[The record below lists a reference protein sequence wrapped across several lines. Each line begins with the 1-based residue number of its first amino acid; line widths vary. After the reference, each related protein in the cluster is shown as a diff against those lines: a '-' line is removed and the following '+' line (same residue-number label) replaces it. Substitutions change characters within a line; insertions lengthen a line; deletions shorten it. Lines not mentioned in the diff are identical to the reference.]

1 MVFFIKL
8 IAIKAFPRFA
18 FNFRK
23 YTTNYET
30 ILKKNKQTKN
40 RNKNFII
47 IDELICLSSFY
58 LKYLMLALLQQEEVR

>member
-1 MVFFIKL
+1 MVFFMKL

-47 IDELICLSSFY
+47 DELICLSSFY